1 MRLSNATTH
10 FTRQLAA
17 NGCCLHTQKA
27 YVPDLRALARWLGQD
42 AALSAIK
49 PSDLARHL
57 ISDAVL
63 RTSDGSPRKAITIN
77 RTKSVCRGGRS
88 FFAFCVESGWI
99 MENPGPAD
107 PVVACSAN
115 GPVTAAGSNARSQP
129 VCPLSSGQQDDYPEG
144 S

>member
-49 PSDLARHL
+49 PGDLARHL

-77 RTKSVCRGGRS
+77 RTTSVRRGGRS
-88 FFAFCVESGWI
+88 FFAFCAESDWI
-99 MENPGPAD
+99 PENPARLIRSSPARLTA
-107 PVVACSAN
+107 PSLRPGRMPGHNLSA
-115 GPVTAAGSNARSQP
+115 P
-129 VCPLSSGQQDDYPEG
+129 
-144 S
+144 